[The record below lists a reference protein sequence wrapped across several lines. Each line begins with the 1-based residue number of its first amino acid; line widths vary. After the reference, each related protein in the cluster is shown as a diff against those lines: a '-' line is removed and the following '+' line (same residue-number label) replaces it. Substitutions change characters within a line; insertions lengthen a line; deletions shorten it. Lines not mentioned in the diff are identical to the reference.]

1 MAPFLETIWLQGR
14 ASIEFLVLDHKSRVP
29 TYRLCPP
36 GEPNEAMGQRV
47 PNRRMVPAI
56 EQRTTRL

>member
-1 MAPFLETIWLQGR
+1 MAPFLETRWLQGR

-36 GEPNEAMGQRV
+36 GEPNKAMDQRV